1 MKKHFFILLVPI
13 VLMGCQNASQISS
26 VHNDA
31 DNNTSEIVTKDT
43 IYLPIKLKHSDYQDV
58 TVNDDDTNLDN
69 LLRNTDMASNSSNAI
84 KKNVSSQVILPK
96 KDDYM
101 SQNNSLKLSI
111 KPAPLENIQAETLY
125 EQKVLERPKGNEN
138 KEKKIE
144 NISIKP
150 IDLSILSAPIHK
162 PIEINKNIES
172 KKDKNT
178 ISNIHTVKKEQVIIK
193 NKPKTVDK
201 KKEDDIK
208 VVH

>member
-1 MKKHFFILLVPI
+1 MKKHFFILLVPM
-13 VLMGCQNASQISS
+13 VLMGCQNASQTPSI
-26 VHNDA
+26 HNDS
-31 DNNTSEIVTKDT
+31 DNTSEIVTKDT

-58 TVNDDDTNLDN
+58 KVNDDDTSLDN
-69 LLRNTDMASNSSNAI
+69 LLRNTDMASNPITPVKENISPQI
-84 KKNVSSQVILPK
+84 VLHPK
-96 KDDYM
+96 KDDTI
-101 SQNNSLKLSI
+101 SQNNSLKLDI

-125 EQKVLERPKGNEN
+125 EQKVLERPKVNEN

-144 NISIKP
+144 NIPTKP

-178 ISNIHTVKKEQVIIK
+178 ISNIHTVKKEPVIIK
-193 NKPKTVDK
+193 NKPKIVDK